1 VTRHYW
7 VQTYTGRAFD
17 LSRPSSKDVRI
28 VDIAHALA
36 TLNRYTGH
44 AAWPY
49 SIAQHSI
56 MVAEIVVCT
65 RPELGLAALLHDAAE
80 AYTNDLSSPLK
91 ALMRLDPSP
100 DVARAWSSFDEIAGR
115 VDRAITK
122 RFLAAPGSPGV
133 LPADHRAIKHADLV
147 ALATEK
153 RDLFGPAPQAGWGDA
168 TGFEMPEPLDR
179 ACERW
184 PWEKAKARFLEAFE
198 TYGGVA

>member
-1 VTRHYW
+1 MTRPYW
-7 VQTYTGRAFD
+7 IQTYTGRAFD
-17 LSRPSSKDVRI
+17 LSRPRPEDVRI

-49 SIAQHSI
+49 PIAQHSI

-65 RPELGLAALLHDAAE
+65 RPELGLPALMHDSPE
-80 AYTNDLSSPLK
+80 AYTNDLSSPIK
-91 ALMRLDPSP
+91 ALMR
-100 DVARAWSSFDEIAGR
+100 ARAVPTLGGLGSCASEFDQIDGDVMHAIA
-115 VDRAITK
+115 V
-122 RFLAAPGSPGV
+122 RFRLPA
-133 LPADHRAIKHADLV
+133 LTPADHRAIKHADLV

-153 RDLFGPAPQAGWGDA
+153 RDLFGPAPQPGWGDA

-198 TYGGVA
+198 RFGGVA